1 MRNLLFSTMIL
12 ALLSAP
18 LSGATILVRPD
29 GSGDQPTIQTAAM
42 SAAAGDTILL
52 SSGTFTGAGN
62 SNISISGMN
71 LNFLSESDNYES
83 CILELG
89 GSQGF
94 SFTGTS
100 AALSVV
106 RGITFRNGSAAQG
119 GGIYASISWLDI
131 KNCAFEMNTASGHGG
146 GIYAH
151 NNTTCTVED
160 CLLAANYG
168 RYGGGIYCEGS
179 TLTVRRCEFMG
190 NTAETGAGLSLN
202 PTSTVIITECLLI
215 ENAADNFA
223 GGIYNSTPGTY
234 VFNSTLAANSAGSGG
249 GGIYNYSAGYIGID
263 HTIIAF
269 STVGAAYDGSSQIYT
284 IACCD
289 FFGNAGGDWNSPI
302 TGYFGVN
309 NNVNIDPMFCADYN
323 PSDPWTLDS
332 NSPAFTGSCGVMG
345 SKNYAGCGVVG
356 TEEESWGA
364 IKKMHQ

>member
-29 GSGDQPTIQTAAM
+29 GSGDQPTIQNAVMT
-42 SAAAGDTILL
+42 AAAGDTIMLAP
-52 SSGTFTGAGN
+52 GTFTGSGN
-62 SNISISGMN
+62 REISISGVN
-71 LNFLSESDNYES
+71 LCFLSESDDYES

-89 GSQGF
+89 GYQGL

-119 GGIYASISWLDI
+119 GGIYANVSWLDI
-131 KNCAFEMNTASGHGG
+131 KNCGFEMNSASGQGG
-146 GIYAH
+146 GIYVY
-151 NNTTCTVED
+151 NSTCTVED
-160 CLLAANYG
+160 CILAANYG
-168 RYGGGIYCEGS
+168 RYGGGLYCQGS

-190 NTAETGAGLSLN
+190 NTAETGAGISLN
-202 PTSTVIITECLLI
+202 PTSTVIVTECLLV

-234 VFNSTLAANSAGSGG
+234 VFNCTLAANSAGSGG
-249 GGIYNYSAGYIGID
+249 GGIYNYSGGYIGID
-263 HTIIAF
+263 HTIIAL
-269 STVGAAYDGSSQIYT
+269 STSGGSYGGSAQLYNIS
-284 IACCD
+284 CCD
-289 FFGNAGGDWNSPI
+289 FYGNAGGDWNSPI
-302 TGYFGVN
+302 NGFYGIN
-309 NNVNIDPMFCADYN
+309 NNNSIDPMFCADYN

-332 NSPAFTGSCGVMG
+332 NSPAFTAACGVMG

-364 IKKMHQ
+364 IKKMHR